1 MKGKIRVQIKKTT
14 RAVSAA
20 LILLAPTL
28 AHALSTGAIEG
39 RSYLN
44 QPLEARIPLA
54 SATAD
59 ELRSLRV
66 NLAPS
71 EVYQRAGIDLGSELA
86 GLQFRIVTDA
96 ARPYILVT
104 SRDSIRDPFLTFLV
118 ELSWGEGRLVREFTL
133 LLDPPTLM
141 APAAPPET
149 RQAVVEPP
157 APSEEPARAT
167 PFPAAV
173 APEPPARRV
182 KTSAAPDAEAKAAVE
197 GNRRVRRGDTLWAI
211 ASDQSRVEAINLNQ
225 MMLAIY
231 QRNPGAFD
239 GNINRL
245 KAGAILRMPSAEE
258 MRAISRAAAL
268 AEVRRQNEEWRAG
281 RRSTVASAPAS
292 APAASVAA
300 PGPSTPPAAAQ
311 AQDAPKTAAAP
322 SRPRLELVAPD
333 EAILAAAPSS
343 QSNSAPG
350 AGAGPAPGVNA
361 PLGTSGPEA
370 ASAAAA
376 PGSTTGLGV
385 AESGGEVSETPG
397 LVQMDSATALAL
409 QNTPEGASEVPPTD
423 PAEAG
428 AEGSAALQPLPAAP
442 EAAAP
447 SAAQVPEDGGTGGSW
462 WGVLAGLVV
471 AGAAALGWL
480 FYRRRKAGETAD
492 EEAIDFVLDDG
503 PENNPPT
510 QEGVRPRSARQE
522 PVIGSEVTGVM
533 SDPDADPTTDTDTQ
547 PGLSPF
553 EKETALGVDQE
564 DPLAEADFNLTYG
577 LFEEALAVVEQAL
590 SRQPDR
596 RDLKLKRLE
605 VLFAMSDRE
614 SFLKHARLLA
624 AEPQGQ
630 ADSAWERCMVM
641 GQQMFPDEAL
651 FQNAPAGTG
660 GDDFLDFNLDTPS
673 AQVSGEG
680 NDGYAAEERTTV
692 LGRHADVAPSSGS
705 DDDIAFDL
713 SGTDLDLGTGTQSED
728 TVEKHL
734 DMARVYLGMEEFP
747 AARRELDQALLEG
760 SSEQQ
765 SEARELM
772 EQVSQRAGMTRD
784 ATDQAYLV
792 DVPGTGTLDIEDFG
806 TRDDF
811 GTRLDLARQYMELDD
826 VEGAR
831 ALIDEVI
838 KDGTPDQRREA
849 ESLMAQLPAR
859 F

>member
-1 MKGKIRVQIKKTT
+1 MQIKKTT

-44 QPLEARIPLA
+44 QPLEARIPLT

-86 GLQFRIVTDA
+86 GLQFRIVADDG
-96 ARPYILVT
+96 RPYILVT

-149 RQAVVEPP
+149 RQAVTEPP
-157 APSEEPARAT
+157 SPSSELERVERPTPSAIQSTPAT
-167 PFPAAV
+167 I
-173 APEPPARRV
+173 AR
-182 KTSAAPDAEAKAAVE
+182 TSPAPDAEAKAAAGGE
-197 GNRRVRRGDTLWAI
+197 RRVRRGDTLWAI
-211 ASDQSRVEAINLNQ
+211 AGEQSRFEAVNRNQ

-239 GNINRL
+239 GNINQL

-281 RRSTVASAPAS
+281 RRTAVASAPLAAPTS
-292 APAASVAA
+292 PAA
-300 PGPSTPPAAAQ
+300 PSRPTSSEVPAR
-311 AQDAPKTAAAP
+311 DVSKAAAP
-322 SRPRLELVAPD
+322 ARPRLELVAPD
-333 EAILAAAPSS
+333 EAAVAAAPSS
-343 QSNSAPG
+343 DGLRGDA
-350 AGAGPAPGVNA
+350 AGAGQVPGMNASPAA
-361 PLGTSGPEA
+361 SGPEA
-370 ASAAAA
+370 SSAGAA
-376 PGSTTGLGV
+376 PGSTAGLGV
-385 AESGGEVSETPG
+385 ATSGEEAGAETPG
-397 LVQMDSATALAL
+397 LLQMDSATALAL
-409 QNTPEGASEVPPTD
+409 QEAPELTPELQTAD
-423 PAEAG
+423 PALEG
-428 AEGSAALQPLPAAP
+428 NDGSAVLQPLPAAP
-442 EAAAP
+442 EAIAP
-447 SAAQVPEDGGTGGSW
+447 PPAEIPEGAGTGSIW
-462 WGVLAGLVV
+462 WGLLAALLA
-471 AGAAALGWL
+471 AGAVVFGWV
-480 FYRRRKAGETAD
+480 FYRRRKSSQLAD
-492 EEAIDFVLDDG
+492 EDAIDFVLGESGED
-503 PENNPPT
+503 NPPT
-510 QEGVRPRSARQE
+510 QDDFRSRVARQE
-522 PVIGSEVTGVM
+522 PVMGSEAASMV
-533 SDPDADPTTDTDTQ
+533 SDADSDPTTDTQ
-547 PGLSPF
+547 PGMSPF
-553 EKETALGVDQE
+553 EKEGALGVDQD

-590 SRQPDR
+590 RRQPDR

-605 VLFAMSDRE
+605 VFFAMSDRE
-614 SFLKHARLLA
+614 SFLEHARLLA

-641 GQQMFPDEAL
+641 GQQMFPDEPL
-651 FQNAPAGTG
+651 FQNMPAGTA

-673 AQVSGEG
+673 DQGPGGV
-680 NDGYAAEERTTV
+680 DAAPAGDERTTV
-692 LGRHADVAPSSGS
+692 LNRHADAAPATG
-705 DDDIAFDL
+705 DDGDLAFEL
-713 SGTDLDLGTGTQSED
+713 SETDLDLGTGTQVED
-728 TVEKHL
+728 AVEKHL
-734 DMARVYLGMEEFP
+734 DMARVYLGMEEF
-747 AARRELDQALLEG
+747 AAAQRELDQALLEG

-765 SEARELM
+765 AEARELM
-772 EQVSQRAGMTRD
+772 EQVSQRAGMAHD

-838 KDGTPDQRREA
+838 KDGSPEQRREA
-849 ESLMAQLPAR
+849 ESLMAQLPTR